1 MVVCRTAAVRP
12 VRLSASVD
20 GMQLTNYV
28 ADGLIAAT
36 PTGSTAYALAAGGP
50 ILPPELRNILL
61 VPIAPH
67 LSVDR
72 AVVLSEG
79 SSVSIT
85 LRGGD
90 AVLSVDGQTPVGLA
104 EGGCRRRARRGICR
118 PFRALRRS
126 RVLLP
131 QPDRP
136 HEPESFGRFS
146 PMIDLNA
153 PTYCANHPGVETTLR
168 CNKCGKPICAKCAI
182 RTPTGYR
189 CKECV
194 RGQLKIFD
202 TALWYDYVLGF
213 ITAGV
218 LGFLASL
225 LALFVSGLSFIGWI
239 LIIIGA
245 PTAGVVIAEGVRLVI
260 KKRRSRALFIT
271 IAVAMV
277 LGALPVIIVNLISL
291 NLFGLI
297 FQGIFL
303 FIATPVVYT
312 RLSGIQLNR

>member
-1 MVVCRTAAVRP
+1 
-12 VRLSASVD
+12 
-20 GMQLTNYV
+20 
-28 ADGLIAAT
+28 
-36 PTGSTAYALAAGGP
+36 
-50 ILPPELRNILL
+50 
-61 VPIAPH
+61 
-67 LSVDR
+67 
-72 AVVLSEG
+72 
-79 SSVSIT
+79 
-85 LRGGD
+85 
-90 AVLSVDGQTPVGLA
+90 
-104 EGGCRRRARRGICR
+104 
-118 PFRALRRS
+118 
-126 RVLLP
+126 
-131 QPDRP
+131 
-136 HEPESFGRFS
+136 
-146 PMIDLNA
+146 MIDLNT

-202 TALWYDYVLGF
+202 TAMWYDYVLGF

-277 LGALPVIIVNLISL
+277 LGALPVIIGNLITF